1 MWSQHR
7 LPQQASFL
15 VVVVVWGLAVL
26 VRELGTLICKAE
38 QLGCQ
43 GQAAQLAF
51 YPSLTN
57 WVGSQGRRGNSHG
70 NPGACL
76 LGPCE
81 LSNHRPALM
90 ATAGLV
96 LSPGQ
101 PDEIYLL

>member
-15 VVVVVWGLAVL
+15 VVVVWGLAVL
-26 VRELGTLICKAE
+26 LGRELGTLICKAE
-38 QLGCQ
+38 QLGWQ

-51 YPSLTN
+51 CPSLAN

-70 NPGACL
+70 NSGGCV

-81 LSNHRPALM
+81 LSSCRQVSM
-90 ATAGLV
+90 ATVGLGPV
-96 LSPGQ
+96 PWTT
-101 PDEIYLL
+101 